1 MYKQT
6 IAFDDVLLQPQYSDI
21 TSRKEVSLSA
31 PLDDLNKLKIPII
44 ASPMDT
50 VSEWRMASSLS
61 SMGGM
66 AIIHRYNSIEE
77 QADQAKNALA
87 VPDCTIIG
95 AAVGV
100 SGDFVERAVR
110 CYEAG
115 AKVICIDVA
124 HGDHAMVK
132 TAIASLREQLGMN
145 IHIMAGNVATLEGFN
160 RLADWGANSI
170 RVGIGGG
177 SICSTRIQTGH
188 GVPTL
193 QSVIDCAQSDRDA
206 ILIADGG
213 IKNSGDIVKALA
225 AGADVVMLG
234 SLLAGTDET
243 PSETFRDRDGRC
255 FKAYRG
261 MASAEAQKA
270 WRGKTCSLEG
280 VSTTIPCKGSVKNVV
295 EELLTGV
302 RSGLSYSGARDI
314 SELQSKA
321 RFILQSH
328 AASIES
334 STHILR
340 R

>member
-77 QADQAKNALA
+77 QADQVKNALA
-87 VPDCTIIG
+87 VPDCTIVG

-160 RLADWGANSI
+160 RLADWGASSI

-206 ILIADGG
+206 ILIADGV

-270 WRGKTCSLEG
+270 WRGKTSSLEG
-280 VSTTIPCKGSVKNVV
+280 VSTTIPCKGSVRNVV

-314 SELQSKA
+314 PELRSKA
-321 RFILQSH
+321 KFILQSH

>member
-6 IAFDDVLLQPQYSDI
+6 ITFNDVLLEPQYSDI
-21 TSRKEVSLSA
+21 TSRKEVSLST
-31 PLDDLNKLKIPII
+31 PLDNLRKLKIPII

-77 QADQAKNALA
+77 QADQVKNALA
-87 VPDCTIIG
+87 VPDCTIVG

-100 SGDFVERAVR
+100 SGDFVERASK

-132 TAIASLREQLGMN
+132 TAIVSLREQLGMN

-160 RLADWGANSI
+160 RLADWGADSI

-206 ILIADGG
+206 ILVADGG

-270 WRGKTCSLEG
+270 WRGKTSSLEG
-280 VSTTIPCKGSVKNVV
+280 VSTTIPCKGSVRNVV

-314 SELQSKA
+314 PELRSKA
-321 RFILQSH
+321 KFILQSH

>member
-6 IAFDDVLLQPQYSDI
+6 ITFGDVLLEPQYSDI
-21 TSRKEVSLSA
+21 TSRKEVSLST
-31 PLDDLNKLKIPII
+31 PLDDLRKLQIPII

-66 AIIHRYNSIEE
+66 AIIHRYNSVEE
-77 QADQAKNALA
+77 QAAQVKTALA
-87 VPDCTIIG
+87 VPGCSLVG

-100 SGDFVERAVR
+100 SGDYIERASE
-110 CYEAG
+110 CYGAG
-115 AKVICIDVA
+115 ARVICIDVA
-124 HGDHAMVK
+124 HGDHALMR
-132 TAIASLREQLGMN
+132 TAIGSLRDLLGMN

-160 RLADWGANSI
+160 RLADWGADSI

-193 QSVIDCAQSDRDA
+193 QSVIDCAQTDRDA

-225 AGADVVMLG
+225 AGADAVMLG

-270 WRGKTCSLEG
+270 WRGKTSSLEG

-314 SELQSKA
+314 PELRSKA
-321 RFILQSH
+321 KFILQSH